1 MCLNLMYAL
10 LSYLD
15 ALTVVEHVFNVSTS
29 PPELISVSV
38 GDMKAKD
45 ANLTGN
51 HLSLLCLFLIFVP
64 VEFYISDTQTRP
76 TVRVKFANQVQ
87 NLTHLSQI
95 LAR

>member
-1 MCLNLMYAL
+1 MGT
-10 LSYLD
+10 D
-15 ALTVVEHVFNVSTS
+15 AVEHVFNVTTA

-38 GDMKAKD
+38 GDGKDKD
-45 ANLTGN
+45 ANFTGN
-51 HLSLLCLFLIFVP
+51 LVIRCGVRIVYSAVRV

-76 TVRVKFANQVQ
+76 TVRVKFGNQVQ